1 MNKHV
6 LIQVSGLQAYDEHG
20 EGTPVE
26 MIVPG
31 EYYFRNGNHYLRYEE
46 VLDDSGEPTINYVK
60 VSPSAMEVRKKG
72 LVNAHMVFE
81 KGKKNM
87 TCYTTPFGT
96 IRMGIAATGVTVDE
110 KKESIRAHV
119 DYSLEMNDMHVA
131 ECSLTL
137 TAESH
142 PTALI
147 SD

>member
-1 MNKHV
+1 
-6 LIQVSGLQAYDEHG
+6 
-20 EGTPVE
+20 
-26 MIVPG
+26 
-31 EYYFRNGNHYLRYEE
+31 
-46 VLDDSGEPTINYVK
+46 
-60 VSPSAMEVRKKG
+60 MEVRKKG